1 MPLLSEFGNSMSRL
15 TSRNI
20 YFKKSRLSRS
30 TRSMATTSSLSWVLF
45 LQQIQSVILVPLS
58 DSLEVEAKMSY
69 ERLAPRLLMWSLKVR
84 KKVSLT

>member
-1 MPLLSEFGNSMSRL
+1 
-15 TSRNI
+15 
-20 YFKKSRLSRS
+20 
-30 TRSMATTSSLSWVLF
+30 MATTSSLSWVLF

-69 ERLAPRLLMWSLKVR
+69 EQLALRLLMWSLKVR